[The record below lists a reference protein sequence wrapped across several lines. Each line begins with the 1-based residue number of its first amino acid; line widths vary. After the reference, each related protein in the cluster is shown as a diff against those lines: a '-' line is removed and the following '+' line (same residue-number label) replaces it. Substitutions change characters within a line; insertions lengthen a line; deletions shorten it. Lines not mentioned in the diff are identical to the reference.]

1 MGRHLGGPNEPI
13 KIGGNTMT
21 FANRQM
27 LETNKISRGIR
38 MDMER
43 MINMPPEV
51 PGMVNNI
58 LLESGLDLKEWLEK
72 INTWDEFK
80 LMCHTNQLHG
90 WTKFTDFN
98 ILPLYFKNG
107 LNLRLTAAD
116 IGYAMGANNTGG
128 ARPVGFRLSRINIKR
143 PFLII
148 NPFIQKGLIPMETI
162 RNILDIT
169 KKRAAAET
177 SVRRGKYFKYYAKWF
192 VTSALE
198 EPEYCINS
206 LANYIG
212 IDVETIKYWVNL
224 TVKDVMV
231 KPN

>member
-1 MGRHLGGPNEPI
+1 
-13 KIGGNTMT
+13 MT

-27 LETNKISRGIR
+27 LETNKIKRGIR

-43 MINMPPEV
+43 MINIRSTPD
-51 PGMVNNI
+51 MVQAI

-72 INTWDEFK
+72 INTWEEFK

-90 WTKFTDFN
+90 WTRFTDFN
-98 ILPLYFKNG
+98 ILPLYFKQG
-107 LNLRLTAAD
+107 LNMKKAAD
-116 IGYAMGANNTGG
+116 SVGYSKSDYGKT
-128 ARPVGFRLSRINIKR
+128 VKFRLCRMNIKS

-148 NPFIQKGLIPMETI
+148 DPFIQKGMIPMETI
-162 RNILDIT
+162 RNILDVS
-169 KKRAAAET
+169 KKRKCNEARMRST
-177 SVRRGKYFKYYAKWF
+177 DIFKYYAKWF

-206 LANYIG
+206 LARYIG
-212 IDVETIKYWVNL
+212 IDVEIIKYWVNL
-224 TVKDVMV
+224 TVNDVMV